1 MTGVREETV
10 VEKEI
15 LLFGGLL
22 LDHYFPLIGGRS
34 GDRMDMLLGRRAL
47 SADVPP
53 IWQ

>member
-22 LDHYFPLIGGRS
+22 LDHYFSVDRWPQRGQDGYVVGQARFVGVLRGR
-34 GDRMDMLLGRRAL
+34 
-47 SADVPP
+47 
-53 IWQ
+53 